1 MVAIIGKLVSAVGAV
16 GVRADKLLIGL
27 GMIPRGE
34 VGIIFASIGLAEG
47 VLGDDQYAALLI
59 MVLATTLLTPP
70 LLRWR
75 VGNVAALD
83 DPTDVARRVGGRHG
97 R

>member
-1 MVAIIGKLVSAVGAV
+1 M
-16 GVRADKLLIGL
+16 RADKVLIGL

-75 VGNVAALD
+75 VAK
-83 DPTDVARRVGGRHG
+83 RRRRRRSGRCAG
-97 R
+97 